1 MDFIKELLEIVTT
14 EGKKESRWAYYL
26 IDDGDDLN
34 FDDGALTYHVWK
46 EDERFFYG
54 THERGGPPRHEVD
67 TSNPD
72 FMANWVMLAF
82 MHGVRRRRG
91 LQMITIT
98 PHTTLAC
105 PGWSFQDVGES
116 MWIPVRPDGTTA
128 DFRAWSWPPSFW
140 RVSAMTWIL
149 DADPHELL
157 TSYLHP
163 QGAPLLTHLLEHP
176 NTTSTM
182 AP

>member
-1 MDFIKELLEIVTT
+1 MDFIKELLEIVV
-14 EGKKESRWAYYL
+14 KEWNYHLAS
-26 IDDGDDLN
+26 DGDDLH
-34 FDDGALTYHVWK
+34 FYDGALTYHVWK

-54 THERGGPPRHEVD
+54 TRERGEPPTREVN

-82 MHGVRRRRG
+82 MHGVRWRRG
-91 LQMITIT
+91 FQDIAIT
-98 PHTTLAC
+98 PHSTLVC

-128 DFRAWSWPPSFW
+128 DFRVRTWAPRFEG
-140 RVSAMTWIL
+140 VSAMTWIL

-163 QGAPLLTHLLEHP
+163 QGTPLLTHLLEHP

-182 AP
+182 TP